1 MASTI
6 KLTGNLL
13 VQLTEGSAPAPV
25 PVGFEMSYTEK
36 VIYDFSYLTAQTNVE
51 VPSGSVTNPRFML
64 VFLYEGSVS
73 LSWDSAG
80 AAPTVITA
88 NPTPPPND
96 RPLLMMFRY
105 SAPASQLY
113 LSSPGAARGAI
124 WLFE

>member
-6 KLTGNLL
+6 KLTGNFL

-36 VIYDFSYLTAQTNVE
+36 VIYDFNYLTSQSNLT
-51 VPSGSVTNPRFML
+51 VPAGSVTNPRFVL
-64 VFLYEGSVS
+64 VFLYSGTIS

-80 AAPTVITA
+80 AAPTVISA
-88 NPTPPPND
+88 NPTPPPTD
-96 RPLLMMFRY
+96 RPLLMLFRY
-105 SAPASQLY
+105 NAPASALY
-113 LSSPGAARGAI
+113 LSTTGAARGAI